1 MGDRV
6 TRTRP
11 VFALP
16 PTRRRPQ
23 LEVDDGSSR
32 PRRIALE
39 GESFVIGRGRDA
51 ELHLDVDGV
60 SRKHAR
66 ITRVGQALSLVDLGS
81 KNGTFLNGER
91 IDVAALHHGDRI
103 QLGPVTLRFL
113 LVEEHAPQA
122 VPTSPDGVLVARLSP
137 REREVAMHVAQGLT
151 NVEIA
156 KALGVTRRTVAT
168 HLERIYERLRI
179 HSRAALAN
187 LVARDPDAG

>member
-11 VFALP
+11 ISALP
-16 PTRRRPQ
+16 PTARKPFLLVEDGRSAARRVE
-23 LEVDDGSSR
+23 LD
-32 PRRIALE
+32 
-39 GESFVIGRGRDA
+39 GESFVIGRSRDA

-81 KNGTFLNGER
+81 KNGTFVNGAR

-103 QLGPVTLRFL
+103 QLGPATLRFSL
-113 LVEEHAPQA
+113 EDEQPAAAASIAPG
-122 VPTSPDGVLVARLSP
+122 GVLAARLSP
-137 REREVAMHVAQGLT
+137 REREVALHVARGLT
-151 NVEIA
+151 NVEVA
-156 KALGVTRRTVAT
+156 TALGVTRRTIAT
-168 HLERIYERLRI
+168 HLERIYERLGI

-187 LVARDPDAG
+187 LVAREPGR